1 MLQEYFRRKNPE
13 LESKIVE
20 KYLPYARML
29 AYNQA
34 EKAGKLGDFD
44 NIYGDAALGL
54 LNAIRNYDPQEGVK
68 FETYA
73 TYKIRGAI
81 LDGVRKNDWIPRT
94 AHQKQKA
101 VNEVRE
107 KLRIELGRV
116 PFMEEIADALNMSL
130 THIWKKTEIP
140 TFLPP
145 LYQNFRIRKK
155 RRRKRN
161 WQKTGR
167 NTGKLSERERLVIQL
182 YYYEE
187 LSFIEIADVLGVSQP
202 RVSQLHTRA
211 LGKMRPNMGKYMELF
226 V

>member
-1 MLQEYFRRKNPE
+1 MDTTTEKENLLQEYFRRKNPE

-107 KLRIELGRV
+107 KLRIELRRV
-116 PFMEEIADALNMSL
+116 PFMEEIADALNMSINEYRKMEENGDSDFSATTL
-130 THIWKKTEIP
+130 SKLPDPEKEAEKKELAKNWTKHWK
-140 TFLPP
+140 TFGKGAPGHSVIL
-145 LYQNFRIRKK
+145 LRRII
-155 RRRKRN
+155 
-161 WQKTGR
+161 
-167 NTGKLSERERLVIQL
+167 V
-182 YYYEE
+182 Y
-187 LSFIEIADVLGVSQP
+187 
-202 RVSQLHTRA
+202 
-211 LGKMRPNMGKYMELF
+211 
-226 V
+226 

>member
-107 KLRIELGRV
+107 KLRIELG
-116 PFMEEIADALNMSL
+116 PEKEAEKKELAKNW
-130 THIWKKTEIP
+130 TKHWK
-140 TFLPP
+140 TFGKGAPGHSVIL
-145 LYQNFRIRKK
+145 LRRII
-155 RRRKRN
+155 
-161 WQKTGR
+161 
-167 NTGKLSERERLVIQL
+167 V
-182 YYYEE
+182 Y
-187 LSFIEIADVLGVSQP
+187 
-202 RVSQLHTRA
+202 
-211 LGKMRPNMGKYMELF
+211 
-226 V
+226 

>member
-81 LDGVRKNDWIPRT
+81 LDGVRKMT
-94 AHQKQKA
+94 
-101 VNEVRE
+101 
-107 KLRIELGRV
+107 GFRV
-116 PFMEEIADALNMSL
+116 PPIKNKKPLMRFAKNYASNSEECRL
-130 THIWKKTEIP
+130 WKKSRMP
-140 TFLPP
+140 
-145 LYQNFRIRKK
+145 
-155 RRRKRN
+155 
-161 WQKTGR
+161 
-167 NTGKLSERERLVIQL
+167 
-182 YYYEE
+182 
-187 LSFIEIADVLGVSQP
+187 
-202 RVSQLHTRA
+202 
-211 LGKMRPNMGKYMELF
+211 
-226 V
+226 